1 MTQKA
6 NCPSPMR
13 LASLKGV
20 EICEPGEAKIRKKG
34 QGLRLDCYHRLG
46 PREARVAAG
55 KSIYRAI
62 VYFNFIFSP
71 HGKPNVRL
79 LVARPILSME
89 SLAWQILRC
98 VRQFTP

>member
-1 MTQKA
+1 MWKSA
-6 NCPSPMR
+6 N
-13 LASLKGV
+13 LAK
-20 EICEPGEAKIRKKG
+20 RKSEKKEKD
-34 QGLRLDCYHRLG
+34 LDWTARLG